1 MVGGCKYFLDSLIKH
16 FSFSTAEAQ
25 RRGGTQRNNSA
36 KSVLT
41 STSLSGRQNKN
52 HNLRVEFRT
61 SFMQQTELDTLR
73 FPIGKFVKP
82 ESISSD
88 QIKDCISRIE
98 SFPSRL
104 KKEVLHLTEDQL
116 DTPYRPEGWTIRQV
130 VHHCADSHMNAI
142 VRFKLT
148 LSENGTT
155 IKPYAENLFA
165 EMADYNLPID
175 SALQIL
181 DGVHLR
187 LGVLLSAMKTEDFV
201 RYYVHPEYGTNYRLD
216 QAAMLY
222 AWHCD
227 HHLAHITKLMERK
240 GWK

>member
-1 MVGGCKYFLDSLIKH
+1 M
-16 FSFSTAEAQ
+16 T
-25 RRGGTQRNNSA
+25 TP
-36 KSVLT
+36 
-41 STSLSGRQNKN
+41 
-52 HNLRVEFRT
+52 
-61 SFMQQTELDTLR
+61 ELDQLR
-73 FPIGKFVKP
+73 FPIGKFEKP
-82 ESISSD
+82 ESVSPA
-88 QIKDCISRIE
+88 QIQDGISRIE
-98 SFPSRL
+98 SFPERL
-104 KKEVLHLTEDQL
+104 KKEVLHLNDEQL

-165 EMADYNLPID
+165 EMADYKLPID

-187 LGVLLSAMKTEDFV
+187 LSVLLRAIKSENFA

-227 HHLAHITKLMERK
+227 HHLAHITKLKEKK